1 MWPVRPA
8 FTHEDRP
15 REAAHTDPKCGRI
28 LGVAGGSW
36 DMALVGRIAEITAR
50 AANLEQLS
58 RPFLEMLQDL
68 TGFESTYVTVL
79 HWDDFKQEVRYARNT
94 GTLEVTEG
102 VFVEWSDTLCRRALL
117 EGRMATDDVPS
128 VWPDSDAAREMG
140 IVTYVSVPIVT
151 AEGSTYG
158 TLCAASAR
166 SVQLPDDDRRVM
178 ELFARL
184 LGDQSVR
191 ERLAGEER
199 DRVAAAA
206 LHVQANA
213 AAIAALEHKLKTPLT
228 VIRSA
233 VSQLIQDTGLNEG
246 ERDLLLDA
254 LERQSSTLEGTVH
267 DLLAQSQPS
276 SPAPPLELEV
286 VPLEPLLVRVA
297 ADMRLVALERA
308 IVLSCGD
315 RLACIANTTALV
327 HVLEHLL
334 DNALKYTSGDG
345 PIEVAAFAEDG
356 AAVLEVSDDGPGV
369 VDDGMF
375 EPFARGAASDGD
387 HAVEGSG
394 LGLFLVRSLV
404 TGMAGAVEVRGSST
418 GGTTMRI
425 TLPLEPSDRAIS

>member
-1 MWPVRPA
+1 
-8 FTHEDRP
+8 
-15 REAAHTDPKCGRI
+15 
-28 LGVAGGSW
+28 
-36 DMALVGRIAEITAR
+36 MALVERIAAITAR
-50 AANLEQLS
+50 AANLEQLA
-58 RPFLEMLQDL
+58 RPFLELLQDL

-79 HWDDFKQEVRYARNT
+79 HWEDFKQEVRYALNT
-94 GTLEVTEG
+94 GTLQVSEG

-128 VWPDSDAAREMG
+128 VWPESDAARHMG

-166 SVQLPDDDRRVM
+166 SVRLPDDDRRVM

-213 AAIAALEHKLKTPLT
+213 AAIAALEHRLKTPLT

-233 VSQLIQDTGLNEG
+233 VNQLVQDSDLSEG
-246 ERDLLLDA
+246 ERRLLLDA
-254 LERQSSTLEGTVH
+254 LDRQSSTLEVGVH

-276 SPAPPLELEV
+276 SASPPLELGV
-286 VPLEPLLVRVA
+286 VPLEPLLVRIA
-297 ADMRLVALERA
+297 SDMRLVASGRSITLA
-308 IVLSCGD
+308 CDD
-315 RLACIANTTALV
+315 RLACIANTTAPM
-327 HVLEHLL
+327 HVLQHVL
-334 DNALKYTSGDG
+334 DNAIKYTPVGT
-345 PIEVAAFAEDG
+345 PIEVAALEEDG
-356 AAVLEVSDDGPGV
+356 SAVITVTDHGSSV
-369 VDDGMF
+369 VDDDLF
-375 EPFARGAASDGD
+375 RPVARGVVAEGADTVD
-387 HAVEGSG
+387 GSG

-404 TGMAGAVEVRGSST
+404 TGMGGTVDARPSAA
-418 GGTTMRI
+418 GGTTIRI
-425 TLPLEPSDRAIS
+425 ELPPEPGAGSSI

>member
-1 MWPVRPA
+1 MRAVSDGRS
-8 FTHEDRP
+8 DLDL
-15 REAAHTDPKCGRI
+15 AA
-28 LGVAGGSW
+28 
-36 DMALVGRIAEITAR
+36 RIAEITAR
-50 AANLEQLS
+50 ASNLEQLA
-58 RPFLEMLQDL
+58 RPFLDMLQEL

-79 HWDDFKQEVRYARNT
+79 HWQDFKQEVRFAVNT
-94 GTLEVTEG
+94 GDLEVTEG
-102 VFVEWSDTLCRRALL
+102 AFVEWSDTLCRRALL

-128 VWPDSDAAREMG
+128 VWPESDAAREMG

-166 SVQLPDDDRRVM
+166 SLQLPEEDRRVM

-233 VSQLIQDTGLNEG
+233 VGQLVQDTGLNDG
-246 ERDLLLDA
+246 ERHLLLDA

-267 DLLAQSQPS
+267 ELLAQSQPS
-276 SPAPPLELEV
+276 SPSPPLELEV
-286 VPLEPLLVRVA
+286 VPLEPLLVRIA
-297 ADMRLVALERA
+297 SDMRLVAVPRPITLT
-308 IVLSCGD
+308 CDD
-315 RLACIANTTALV
+315 RLACVGNTTALA
-327 HVLEHLL
+327 HVMEHLL
-334 DNALKYTSGDG
+334 DNALKYTTGDG
-345 PIEVAAFAEDG
+345 AIEVAAFADG
-356 AAVLEVSDDGPGV
+356 GVAVIEVSDDGPGLLDV
-369 VDDGMF
+369 GMF
-375 EPFARGAASDGD
+375 EPFARGTVQDG
-387 HAVEGSG
+387 AEGVEGSG

-404 TGMAGAVEVRGSST
+404 TGMDGTVEVRPSRG

-425 TLPLEPSDRAIS
+425 ELPAEPGA